1 MSKSKTMN
9 NSQSINNNS
18 PNNINDCKN
27 EEIVNNSNITT
38 QISSKKNDKKPKK
51 GKKTKAIDFLDY
63 IKDKGITFKIHY
75 EGEIQKTQSLN
86 PKSTPQTE
94 KELSKINSQQKN
106 LNIRNNSNNS
116 KDNSLDNAISNKS
129 SKLINN
135 IKKININTIDSDS
148 NSTKKQSKKTNIPK
162 KISKKSKVNLKR
174 LKVTPQSKY
183 IFKSFPNKKTLLS
196 KQLYKKYHSI
206 SSSQYYDYLY
216 NYQPIIQHNIRN
228 QMISLQY
235 FYGQSH
241 LIFYNYQYQMIM
253 KIIQNKKIEPQHLNS
268 SEPEKPCFYHNH
280 SELIETT
287 TTLSLLEFLFSF
299 DNLNVDFILRK
310 LLDEDGYVSVDIL
323 VLKHPQAK
331 KFLLTKEKIEKILVN
346 HRQNEITETVETF
359 DSILIR
365 NRCWNE
371 KPEMILSLDKVY
383 QKQLMLLSK
392 IVMNIKINTMNNYNK
407 MLKISQQSFILNLK
421 PKKVLQ
427 HQLKVQAVKSL
438 TLSPLKK

>member
-18 PNNINDCKN
+18 PNNINECKN

-38 QISSKKNDKKPKK
+38 QISSKKIDKKPKK
-51 GKKTKAIDFLDY
+51 GKKTKATDFFDY
-63 IKDKGITFKIHY
+63 IKEKDITCKIHY
-75 EGEIQKTQSLN
+75 EGEIQKTQSPN
-86 PKSTPQTE
+86 PKFIPQTE
-94 KELSKINSQQKN
+94 RVLSKINYQQKN
-106 LNIRNNSNNS
+106 LNLRNTSNNS

-148 NSTKKQSKKTNIPK
+148 NSTKKQSKKTNIQK

-174 LKVTPQSKY
+174 LKVTSQSKY
-183 IFKSFPNKKTLLS
+183 IFNSFPNKKTLLS

-206 SSSQYYDYLY
+206 CSQYYDYLY
-216 NYQPIIQHNIRN
+216 NYQPIIQHYIRN
-228 QMISLQY
+228 EMISLQNLY
-235 FYGQSH
+235 AQSH
-241 LIFYNYQYQMIM
+241 LIFYNYQNQMIM
-253 KIIQNKKIEPQHLNS
+253 KIIKNKQIEPQHLNS
-268 SEPEKPCFYHNH
+268 SEPGKPCFYHNH

-323 VLKHPQAK
+323 ALKHPQVK
-331 KFLLTKEKIEKILVN
+331 KFLLTKEKIEKILAN

-371 KPEMILSLDKVY
+371 KPEMILSLDKVH
-383 QKQLMLLSK
+383 QKQLLLLSK
-392 IVMNIKINTMNNYNK
+392 IVMNIEINTINNYNK

-421 PKKVLQ
+421 PKKFLQ
-427 HQLKVQAVKSL
+427 HQLKVQAIKSL
-438 TLSPLKK
+438 TLSPIKK